1 MQWAEVRLA
10 LPLRVI
16 AFGSPTFSARV
27 LPKLRAA
34 DGFNL
39 GTFKTGDGA
48 SGIVFD
54 GTFIWVVNNG
64 DSTVVKMTAEGAIV
78 TTYATGKGPF
88 AVAFDGSKI
97 WVSNFAS
104 DSVSTTAAN

>member
-1 MQWAEVRLA
+1 
-10 LPLRVI
+10 
-16 AFGSPTFSARV
+16 
-27 LPKLRAA
+27 
-34 DGFNL
+34 
-39 GTFKTGDGA
+39 
-48 SGIVFD
+48 
-54 GTFIWVVNNG
+54 
-64 DSTVVKMTAEGAIV
+64 MTAEGAIV